1 MMRGSDGVLEILNTL
16 KSLILLDVKS
26 LMGVLVWGDFALA
39 ALSFSYHKFH
49 NTSGEKNQ
57 IMKFGFSK
65 LMQSIAWL
73 FLFLRGDIPDIM
85 SIYLGNCL
93 LYVSIYLES
102 NIMLKMI
109 EGLSKR
115 WYKVQSVILG
125 IALCIFV
132 LSEVSIGNS
141 NVRIAISSINILLF
155 FLCPTLIYI
164 LDKKGTAFKRYL
176 GTNLFI
182 FLVVLLI
189 RAVQSLLFEELN
201 LFTNNLFQSITF
213 ITLILLMFINGAGF
227 LLLMYESTD
236 LLIKSI
242 ADLDPLTQIS
252 NRRNFM
258 LKAEAYIE
266 RHKKNQKPIALL
278 FADIDRFKQI
288 NDTYGHLAGD
298 QILKKVANIIS
309 DSIRPM
315 DLCSRYGGEEFVI
328 CLYEADESQAV
339 MIAER
344 IREKMKLGLLF
355 EGRTITYTISIG
367 VYSRIPDE
375 QTKLE
380 KFIDFSDK
388 AMYIAKKKG
397 RDRVVCYKEQYQD
410 VSGKERNMNEKY

>member
-1 MMRGSDGVLEILNTL
+1 
-16 KSLILLDVKS
+16 
-26 LMGVLVWGDFALA
+26 
-39 ALSFSYHKFH
+39 
-49 NTSGEKNQ
+49 
-57 IMKFGFSK
+57 MKFGFSK

-115 WYKVQSVILG
+115 WYKVLSVILG

-155 FLCPTLIYI
+155 FICPTLIYI

-242 ADLDPLTQIS
+242 QLNT
-252 NRRNFM
+252 
-258 LKAEAYIE
+258 YY
-266 RHKKNQKPIALL
+266 
-278 FADIDRFKQI
+278 DRQF
-288 NDTYGHLAGD
+288 NDWMHDKFYKRGFDNNVG
-298 QILKKVANIIS
+298 QILRNEYENGKIRSRKEFEEVLRYVLSNCKKV
-309 DSIRPM
+309 
-315 DLCSRYGGEEFVI
+315 
-328 CLYEADESQAV
+328 
-339 MIAER
+339 
-344 IREKMKLGLLF
+344 
-355 EGRTITYTISIG
+355 
-367 VYSRIPDE
+367 
-375 QTKLE
+375 
-380 KFIDFSDK
+380 
-388 AMYIAKKKG
+388 
-397 RDRVVCYKEQYQD
+397 
-410 VSGKERNMNEKY
+410 

>member
-1 MMRGSDGVLEILNTL
+1 MMRGNDGVLEILNTL

-49 NTSGEKNQ
+49 YTSGEKNQ

-93 LYVSIYLES
+93 LYVSIYLET

-242 ADLDPLTQIS
+242 QLNT
-252 NRRNFM
+252 
-258 LKAEAYIE
+258 YY
-266 RHKKNQKPIALL
+266 
-278 FADIDRFKQI
+278 DRQF
-288 NDTYGHLAGD
+288 NDWMHDKFYKRGFD
-298 QILKKVANIIS
+298 
-309 DSIRPM
+309 
-315 DLCSRYGGEEFVI
+315 
-328 CLYEADESQAV
+328 
-339 MIAER
+339 R
-344 IREKMKLGLLF
+344 IWH
-355 EGRTITYTISIG
+355 S
-367 VYSRIPDE
+367 
-375 QTKLE
+375 
-380 KFIDFSDK
+380 
-388 AMYIAKKKG
+388 
-397 RDRVVCYKEQYQD
+397 
-410 VSGKERNMNEKY
+410 

>member
-1 MMRGSDGVLEILNTL
+1 MELLYAL

-49 NTSGEKNQ
+49 YTSGEKNQ

-65 LMQSIAWL
+65 LMQSFAWL
-73 FLFLRGDIPDIM
+73 FLFLRGDIPDIL
-85 SIYLGNCL
+85 SIYLGNSL
-93 LYVSIYLES
+93 LYFSIYLES

-115 WYKVQSVILG
+115 WYKVQRGILG
-125 IALCIFV
+125 IALFSFV
-132 LSEVSIGNS
+132 ICEVNIGNS
-141 NVRIAISSINILLF
+141 NVRIAISSLSILLF
-155 FLCPTLIYI
+155 FICPTLIYV
-164 LDKKGTAFKRYL
+164 LDKKGSAFKRYL
-176 GTNLFI
+176 GTNLVI
-182 FLVVLLI
+182 FLIVLFI

-201 LFTNNLFQSITF
+201 LFTNNMFQSITF

-258 LKAEAYIE
+258 LKAGAYFE
-266 RHKKNQKPIALL
+266 RHKKVQKAVALL
-278 FADIDRFKQI
+278 FIDIDRFKKI
-288 NDTYGHLAGD
+288 NDTYGHLVGD
-298 QILKKVANIIS
+298 EILKKVANNIS
-309 DSIRPM
+309 DNIRPM
-315 DLCSRYGGEEFVI
+315 DLCCRYGGEEFVI
-328 CLYEADESQAV
+328 FLYEADESQAV

-344 IREKMKLGLLF
+344 IRKGMKTGLLY
-355 EGRTITYTISIG
+355 EGRTITYTISVGI
-367 VYSRIPDE
+367 YSEIPDE
-375 QTKLE
+375 EMKLE

-388 AMYIAKKKG
+388 AMYIAKKEG
-397 RDRVVCYKEQYQD
+397 RDRVICYKESYQTEN
-410 VSGKERNMNEKY
+410 GKECK